1 MNEIQTAKGV
11 LKYRNPT
18 VLENMEML
26 KASREFFKNEDPLGA
41 KIEIIKH
48 LKPLLDYSSL
58 DGITCFEEL
67 NQYGDE
73 MTMPLSDIADQ
84 ILSKVAGA
92 FSKKN

>member
-41 KIEIIKH
+41 KIEIIKQI
-48 LKPLLDYSSL
+48 KPLLDYSGL
-58 DGITCFEEL
+58 EGINSFEDL

-73 MTMPLSDIADQ
+73 MTIPLSDIADQ
-84 ILSKVAGA
+84 ILNKVAGA
-92 FSKKN
+92 FAKKS